1 MADPG
6 RLGEVLPGLVT
17 TTMVTVLM
25 CATVFQ
31 RRSRHGFLDELE
43 TVRGEALTA
52 PRGEVATAVAM
63 ADAAEA
69 WDRLNGEGDEG
80 PVWTGWPGDDDMDD
94 DGDQAW
100 TGPSPH
106 PIRPSEM
113 WHAGGG
119 QGRLSAIGTGP
130 DSSHDDPS
138 VARASDSSTDASRSD
153 GYEETQGTYPDPAH
167 AAADGSRRR
176 FARFRPVD
184 QPGETTPSVDGPE
197 VPLIPSTD
205 GSGLLGGPVR
215 RRTRSGRDRRP
226 LPDARPLRAPS
237 TEPEEH
243 SPLVDAPLPPAAPPA
258 TAIIDLS
265 AIIDLPAIRG
275 AAAINDA
282 PVMSDAEPT
291 AARAAVVP
299 PAPAEMLVTGL
310 AQAVP
315 EVRSEL
321 VVDDR
326 SELAVGATVVRFGDG
341 SRTSMA
347 HGDDGPVVQV
357 QQGSC
362 WVTVLGDGPLV
373 TVRAQLPQAEVV
385 VAAGGRA
392 FALVEPDGSAFA
404 VVYAGTATLVGNGER
419 ISLQAGAMVLVSAAG
434 AVQVDQATVEELA
447 ADPSVASNLEL
458 DATR

>member
-1 MADPG
+1 
-6 RLGEVLPGLVT
+6 
-17 TTMVTVLM
+17 MVTVVM

-43 TVRGEALTA
+43 MVRGEALTA
-52 PRGEVATAVAM
+52 PSGEVATAVAM

-69 WDRLNGEGDEG
+69 RDRLNGEGDDG
-80 PVWTGWPGDDDMDD
+80 PVWAGWPGDDDMEGDDMDD

-100 TGPSPH
+100 TEPSPH

-119 QGRLSAIGTGP
+119 QGRLSAVGTDP
-130 DSSHDDPS
+130 DSTSYDHSPVAEATDLPTDGSPSDEHDQTHGLDH
-138 VARASDSSTDASRSD
+138 D
-153 GYEETQGTYPDPAH
+153 QAH
-167 AAADGSRRR
+167 VTADGSRRR

-184 QPGETTPSVDGPE
+184 QPGETTPQVDGPE
-197 VPLIPSTD
+197 VPVIPSTD

-237 TEPEEH
+237 TVPEEH

-265 AIIDLPAIRG
+265 AIIA
-275 AAAINDA
+275 
-282 PVMSDAEPT
+282 
-291 AARAAVVP
+291 
-299 PAPAEMLVTGL
+299 APA
-310 AQAVP
+310 QAAP
-315 EVRSEL
+315 EARPEL
-321 VVDDR
+321 VIDDR

-347 HGDDGPVVQV
+347 HGDEGPVVQV
-357 QQGSC
+357 QQGWC
-362 WVTVLGDGPLV
+362 WVTGVGDGPLV

-385 VAAGGRA
+385 VGAGGRA
-392 FALVEPDGSAFA
+392 FALVEPDGSAF
-404 VVYAGTATLVGNGER
+404 VVLYAGMATLVASGDR
-419 ISLQAGAMVLVSAAG
+419 TPLQPGAMVLLSADG
-434 AVQVDQATVEELA
+434 AVQVDQASASELA
-447 ADPSVASNLEL
+447 ADPLVASNLEL
-458 DATR
+458 DASR